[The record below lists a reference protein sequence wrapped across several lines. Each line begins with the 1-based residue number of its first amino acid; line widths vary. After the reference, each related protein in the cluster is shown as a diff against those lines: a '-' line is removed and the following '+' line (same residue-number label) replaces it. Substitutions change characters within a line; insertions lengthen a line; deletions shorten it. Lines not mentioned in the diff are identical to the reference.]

1 MSSPAHTLCG
11 AIAAL
16 AVCFLLVWLNWLQL
30 LIVFGIAGIGWG
42 IWSWLSEPETRPSKE
57 RSPYAA
63 RRKSE
68 PRSAARSRV
77 VRSGN
82 VYQFPR
88 YNLRPGT
95 AGDWS
100 EAVD

>member
-1 MSSPAHTLCG
+1 MSSSAHTLCG

-16 AVCFLLVWLNWLQL
+16 VVCFLLVWLNWLQL

-42 IWSWLSEPETRPSKE
+42 IWSWLCEPETRHSTD
-57 RSPYAA
+57 RSQYSAG
-63 RRKSE
+63 RKPQ
-68 PRSAARSRV
+68 PRPAARSRV
-77 VRSGN
+77 VDSGN

-88 YNLRPGT
+88 CNLRPGP
-95 AGDWS
+95 AADWS